1 MGAARDGGVSEK
13 DIAMPGG
20 GADVELVNRQL
31 RALSDLVTPYAIRVA
46 ATLRL
51 ADLIEAGARRPAEL
65 GERCGADAA
74 ALERLLR
81 HLVAKGVFA
90 QPEPG
95 IFALTDLSRLLLSDQ
110 RHGGMRPWLDIDG
123 GLGRSDMALSGL
135 LQAARTGRPVYERMF
150 GRTLW
155 EDLEADPDRSR
166 AFDALMA
173 VQVSFVAGEVATAY
187 DWSDVRH
194 VVDVGG
200 GTGTLLA
207 ALLSKY
213 PTLRGT
219 LVDLPSVVERGRGNL
234 TAAGLSDR
242 CAFSPGSFFA
252 PLPPDGDVYVLSRTL
267 HDWSDDDARAIL
279 SRCAEAA
286 GSTGRVLVIEQ
297 LVAERGAAWMTTAMD
312 LRMLATVGGQERSL
326 DEYRTLA
333 AVAGL
338 SLRENIVTKSGRSIL
353 EFVVQLK
360 KRADGRALPLA
371 GPSAGG

>member
-1 MGAARDGGVSEK
+1 MGSARGGGISEE
-13 DIAMPGG
+13 DIARPGG
-20 GADVELVNRQL
+20 GADVELVNQL

-51 ADLIEAGARRPAEL
+51 ADLIEAGARRPDEL

-74 ALERLLR
+74 VLERLLR

-90 QPEPG
+90 EPEPG
-95 IFALTDLSRLLLSDQ
+95 MFALTDLSRLLLTDQ
-110 RHGGMRPWLDIDG
+110 RNGGMSPWLDIEG

-135 LQAARTGRPVYERMF
+135 LQVARTGRPVYERMF
-150 GRTLW
+150 GRTFW
-155 EDLEADPDRSR
+155 EDLEADPERSR

-173 VQVSFVAGEVATAY
+173 VQVSLVADEVTTAY

-207 ALLSKY
+207 ALLTKY

-219 LVDLPSVVERGRGNL
+219 LVDLPSAVETGRRNL

-242 CAFSPGSFFA
+242 CTFSPGSFFA
-252 PLPPDGDVYVLSRTL
+252 PLPSDGDVYVLSRIL
-267 HDWSDDDARAIL
+267 HDWNDNDATAIL

-286 GSTGRVLVIEQ
+286 GSAGRVLVIEQ
-297 LVAERGAAWMTTAMD
+297 LVAERGTSWMTTTMD
-312 LRMLATVGGQERSL
+312 LRMLAVFGGQERSL

-333 AVAGL
+333 TVAGL
-338 SLRENIVTKSGRSIL
+338 SLRENIATKSGRSIL
-353 EFVVQLK
+353 EFVVTAQT
-360 KRADGRALPLA
+360 A
-371 GPSAGG
+371 G